1 MDMTDIIWLAQQVIK
16 QKEVDTIAEK
26 NNIDPNQAQ
35 DITSSAL
42 QLLLAT
48 LAKKTKDPEE
58 AASLNKALE
67 EDHDGSLL
75 DYVDDFLKGQKP
87 ENIPEKTVNGEG
99 ILDHILGNKKEN
111 ATQLISKKT
120 GVDKQ
125 TVIKIVA
132 QLAPVALAMLW
143 KAKKESGADANGISE
158 ILGSAV
164 KKQEEKDSGGFMGL
178 VWKFLDKDNDG
189 SYMDDLLEMA
199 MNKLSK

>member
-16 QKEVDTIAEK
+16 QKEVNTIAEK
-26 NNIDPNQAQ
+26 NQIAPDQAQ

-48 LAKKTKDPEE
+48 LAKKTKNPEE
-58 AASLNKALE
+58 ADSLNKALE

-75 DYVDDFLKGQKP
+75 DYVDDYLKGQKP
-87 ENIPEKTVNGEG
+87 ENIADKTVNGEG

-120 GVDKQ
+120 GVDKEK
-125 TVIKIVA
+125 VIKIVA

-143 KAKKESGADANGISE
+143 KTKKDSGADANGISQ
-158 ILGSAV
+158 ILGTAV

-199 MNKLSK
+199 MNKFSK

>member
-1 MDMTDIIWLAQQVIK
+1 MTDIIWLAQQVIK